1 MASIAAL
8 LFYLIPGFEN
18 PALMIF
24 LITFF
29 IVIGP
34 KIARKFEIQYGK
46 DPSQFTLD
54 EFIGM
59 WITLLFLPKKIWY
72 LVPAF
77 LIWRLFDIIKLFPA
91 NKLESVK
98 NGWGVLL
105 DDIMAGTYSF
115 IFIQV
120 SIHLINHFTS

>member
-1 MASIAAL
+1 MAL

-18 PALMIF
+18 PSLMIL
-24 LITFF
+24 LITLL
-29 IVIGP
+29 ILISP
-34 KIARKFEIQYGK
+34 KIAIKFEKKYGK

-59 WITLLFLPKKIWY
+59 WITLLFLSKKIWF

-77 LIWRLFDIIKLFPA
+77 LIWRLLDIIKPFPA

-98 NGWGVLL
+98 NGWGVIL

>member
-1 MASIAAL
+1 VAL

-18 PALMIF
+18 PSLMIL
-24 LITFF
+24 LITLL
-29 IVIGP
+29 ILISP
-34 KIARKFEIQYGK
+34 KIAIKFEKKYGK

-59 WITLLFLPKKIWY
+59 WITLLFLSKKIWF

-77 LIWRLFDIIKLFPA
+77 LIWRLLDIIKPFPA

-98 NGWGVLL
+98 NGWGVIL

>member
-1 MASIAAL
+1 M
-8 LFYLIPGFEN
+8 
-18 PALMIF
+18 
-24 LITFF
+24 ITFF

-34 KIARKFEIQYGK
+34 KIALKFENKYGK

-72 LVPAF
+72 LIPAF
-77 LIWRLFDIIKLFPA
+77 LIWRLFDIIKPFPA

-105 DDIMAGTYSF
+105 DDIMAGTYAF
-115 IFIQV
+115 IFMQV

>member
-1 MASIAAL
+1 MAL

-18 PALMIF
+18 PSLMIL
-24 LITFF
+24 LITLL
-29 IVIGP
+29 ILISP
-34 KIARKFEIQYGK
+34 KIAIKFEKKYGK

-59 WITLLFLPKKIWY
+59 WITLLFLSKKIWF

-77 LIWRLFDIIKLFPA
+77 LIWRLLDIIKPFPA

-98 NGWGVLL
+98 NVWGVIL
-105 DDIMAGTYSF
+105 DDIMA
-115 IFIQV
+115 
-120 SIHLINHFTS
+120 